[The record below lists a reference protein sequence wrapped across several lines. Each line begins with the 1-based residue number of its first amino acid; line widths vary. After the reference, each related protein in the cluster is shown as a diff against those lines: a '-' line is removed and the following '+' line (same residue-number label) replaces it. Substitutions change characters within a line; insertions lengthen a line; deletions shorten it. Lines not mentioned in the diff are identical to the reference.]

1 MPPRSRLRPCART
14 RIKTAEIVRR
24 LLRAVTSLARAV
36 VAPAKRIAKKYESLS
51 DKSKEKFRDGMRQM
65 FSDEKFRNASE
76 EDRRNAIRSMFD
88 RIQKE
93 DKR

>member
-1 MPPRSRLRPCART
+1 
-14 RIKTAEIVRR
+14 
-24 LLRAVTSLARAV
+24 
-36 VAPAKRIAKKYESLS
+36 
-51 DKSKEKFRDGMRQM
+51 MRQM

>member
-1 MPPRSRLRPCART
+1 
-14 RIKTAEIVRR
+14 
-24 LLRAVTSLARAV
+24 
-36 VAPAKRIAKKYESLS
+36 
-51 DKSKEKFRDGMRQM
+51 MRQM

-88 RIQKE
+88 KIQKD